1 MAKTQ
6 TVAFQLKCQ
15 EKVDGKVCGALNYTT
30 SKNAAENKEK
40 MEIKKFCKKCR
51 KTTVHKETKI
61 SKAKK

>member
-6 TVAFQLKCQ
+6 TVAFLFKCT
-15 EKVDGKVCGALNYTT
+15 KCKRLIAPS

-40 MEIKKFCKKCR
+40 IKLNRFCKFCR
-51 KTTVHKETKI
+51 ERTEQTETKI